1 MAVTQKSIL
10 IEVGEEAAG
19 VLVEGG
25 RDFVF
30 HPVHP
35 QLMHLHGKHFT
46 SVQAAQIAA
55 REGLRQ
61 LAHAS

>member
-1 MAVTQKSIL
+1 MPVTQKSIL

-19 VLVEGG
+19 VLIESG
-25 RDFVF
+25 RDFIF
-30 HPVHP
+30 HPVHAR
-35 QLMHLHGKHFT
+35 LMHLHGKHFT

-55 REGLRQ
+55 REGIRQ